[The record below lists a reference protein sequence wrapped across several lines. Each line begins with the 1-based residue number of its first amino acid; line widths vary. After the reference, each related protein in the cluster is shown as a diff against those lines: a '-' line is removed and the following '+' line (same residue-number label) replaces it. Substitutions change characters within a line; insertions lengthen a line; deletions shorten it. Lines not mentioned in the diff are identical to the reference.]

1 MKQKV
6 ETLNTEVDWDKT
18 LELVSRTNRI
28 GIINYV
34 NSAFVNVSGFDENE
48 LLGQPHNI
56 IRHPD
61 MPKAIFRML
70 WENLKQGKDFHAI
83 IKNKAKDGKYY
94 WIITQFDFFKDAEGD
109 INGYMARR
117 KAVAPEAVAKIE
129 EVYKKIKNIEETNG
143 LDASLA
149 YFSGIL
155 DDKKQTYDEF
165 LTSILKSSS
174 NAKDDKKNKEKKSFW
189 DSLFVV
195 PHFTP

>member
-1 MKQKV
+1 MRTNV
-6 ETLNTEVDWDKT
+6 EPVNIEVNWDKT
-18 LELVSRTNRI
+18 LELVSKTNRI

-34 NSAFVNVSGFDENE
+34 NSAFVNVSGYEESE

-94 WIITQFDFFKDAEGD
+94 WIITQYDFFKDTEGD

-117 KAVAPEAVAKIE
+117 KAVTPEVISKIE
-129 EVYKKIKNIEETNG
+129 GVYKKIKNIEDTKG
-143 LDASLA
+143 LDASMA
-149 YFSGIL
+149 YFAGFL
-155 DDKKQTYDEF
+155 DEQKQTYDEF
-165 LTSILKSSS
+165 LTSILKSS
-174 NAKDDKKNKEKKSFW
+174 DKKEEKKATEKKSFW
-189 DSLFVV
+189 NSLFS
-195 PHFTP
+195 